1 MKQGKITQITGSFYG
16 LHSIRLSF
24 KFLLD
29 NAKFNFI
36 CLNFFSDG
44 VRLQPE
50 DEKFIQE
57 KVLENHPEKQSK
69 VSGAIDYIM
78 VWFLMLLLGSAFT
91 T

>member
-1 MKQGKITQITGSFYG
+1 VH
-16 LHSIRLSF
+16 HSIQSSF
-24 KFLLD
+24 KFLL
-29 NAKFNFI
+29 NNVKFNFI

-91 T
+91 MLSSI